1 MCKTDNNLPIW
12 KIKKAQAQLKKP
24 TVVSISS
31 VLDFLDNL
39 NSTRASF
46 LENVERLMVSLKS
59 SEKTSEVVLYSFLE
73 TLVDSLGEL
82 DSDIY
87 TFNKTLR
94 FQKS

>member
-1 MCKTDNNLPIW
+1 MCKIDNNLPIW
-12 KIKKAQAQLKKP
+12 KIKRAQAQLKKP

-39 NSTRASF
+39 NSTRDSF
-46 LENVERLMVSLKS
+46 LKDVERLMVSLKS
-59 SEKTSEVVLYSFLE
+59 SEKTSEAVLYSFLE

>member
-1 MCKTDNNLPIW
+1 MCKTDSNLPIW

-39 NSTRASF
+39 NSTRDSF
-46 LENVERLMVSLKS
+46 LKDVERLMVSLKS
-59 SEKTSEVVLYSFLE
+59 SEKTSEAVLYSFLE